1 MNVVVTQWDL
11 LLPYGLDVCL
21 TLYTTATQK
30 VYIQRCSENVAL
42 SEVLTPISPLSLVVG
57 VSGGVSIT

>member
-57 VSGGVSIT
+57 V